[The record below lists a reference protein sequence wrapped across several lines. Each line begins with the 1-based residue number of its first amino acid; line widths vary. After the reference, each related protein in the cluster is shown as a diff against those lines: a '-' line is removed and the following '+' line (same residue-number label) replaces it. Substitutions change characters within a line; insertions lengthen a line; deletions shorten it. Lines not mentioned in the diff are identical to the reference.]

1 MGGYP
6 GLLVMGGDSRS
17 SRSRSWVRITAQ
29 YTGWTFFHRPICCK
43 ICNVSLKRQKKWIR
57 GQGWPIL
64 NKKSGHWLW
73 PRWQSGRFQNQKSN
87 LGIGNDNISMFRYL
101 NPGHRLNMH
110 NAKSPVKQPAYELG
124 TFRWRRHHPHF
135 PLTTNRR
142 WPKWR
147 RLCLYR
153 SNSIHSLSR
162 SRSSSLW
169 ISPAL
174 RSTSRSSWRW
184 HFGICAKDVSVYAA
198 ARAVSFRRHWR
209 CYWRRR
215 RRHRPCDYPSS
226 QFQRRFRRWC
236 RFRCS
241 MKRFQC
247 SI

>member
-1 MGGYP
+1 MGGCP

-43 ICNVSLKRQKKWIR
+43 ICNVSLKRQKNWIR

-110 NAKSPVKQPAYELG
+110 DAKSPVKQPAYELG

-153 SNSIHSLSR
+153 FTQQLAPSLFDDSGDA
-162 SRSSSLW
+162 
-169 ISPAL
+169 IDGGVVVVIVHVIPPQ
-174 RSTSRSSWRW
+174 
-184 HFGICAKDVSVYAA
+184 VSFSVAFVVGVGFA
-198 ARAVSFRRHWR
+198 ARWKDFSVVSKMKQIGISWPAVVNHYFIVQTNNAVQNL
-209 CYWRRR
+209 C
-215 RRHRPCDYPSS
+215 P
-226 QFQRRFRRWC
+226 
-236 RFRCS
+236 
-241 MKRFQC
+241 K
-247 SI
+247 SIFT